1 MYYNN
6 LFMFAPVLLM
16 AWQAG
21 DVAAALQFQG
31 KYFESTS
38 ALTHALWYITATW
51 GSINSWRFFDG
62 ISTVFE

>member
-1 MYYNN
+1 MYYNS

-31 KYFESTS
+31 KYFKSTS
-38 ALTHALWYITATW
+38 ALTHALWYTLIIVYKGW
-51 GSINSWRFFDG
+51 PIRDD
-62 ISTVFE
+62 

>member
-1 MYYNN
+1 MYYNS

-31 KYFESTS
+31 KLTS
-38 ALTHALWYITATW
+38 DTHIMAYN
-51 GSINSWRFFDG
+51 GG
-62 ISTVFE
+62 V